1 MKKLLMRAAMSPL
14 DNLSTY
20 EVLSR
25 NTVGDNIGNMLFPY
39 SMFRAL
45 MLEDTWI
52 DSYRK
57 PIVREHESINEE
69 YDAFVMPLANAFRP
83 GFMDYLNR
91 LTKLIKKLNIPCV
104 VVGCGLQAPAD
115 VSMEDGYPFDKDV
128 KAFVSA
134 VLDKSAAIGVRG
146 EITAEYLKRLGFGSS
161 VVDVIGCPS
170 MYMNGRTLPETKK
183 KKKLS
188 KKSIIC
194 YNEHKNFEKFHE
206 FLVKNKRKYPEH
218 YLMTQETVEM
228 ELLYAGVSLPKSRIS
243 AKDYPTNILHPDYV
257 AGKMRSFVNVPTWRK
272 FMSQADFSYGTRI
285 HGNVA
290 AIQSGIPAFIFPA
303 DSRVR
308 ELAEYHEL
316 PNMLINDMPENL
328 SLEEL
333 YETVDFSI
341 IHKNHA
347 KRFDHFIDFLHR
359 NGLETVYD
367 ENPSIKETPFDKRIK
382 ELDLEPP
389 VVPLLSLSPEE
400 MSRRLTTYGR
410 GKNRRI
416 ASLKGELGELKKA
429 NNAMAKELAKK

>member
-1 MKKLLMRAAMSPL
+1 MSPL

-20 EVLSR
+20 EVLSE

-39 SMFRAL
+39 SMFRTL
-45 MLEDTWI
+45 TLEDTHI
-52 DSYRK
+52 DSYRR
-57 PIVREHESINEE
+57 PVISEAGFINEE

-83 GFMDYLNR
+83 GFMSYLTK
-91 LTKLIKKLNIPCV
+91 LTKLIEKLNIPCV

-115 VSMEDGYPFDKDV
+115 VSMKEGYPFDEDV
-128 KAFVSA
+128 KKFVSA

-146 EITAEYLKRLGFGSS
+146 EITAAYLKNLGFGSS

-170 MYMNGRTLPETKK
+170 MYMSGRTLPELK

-188 KKSIIC
+188 KESIIC
-194 YNEHKNFEKFHE
+194 YNEHKNFEKFHQ
-206 FLVKNKRKYPEH
+206 FLTKNKEKYPEH

-228 ELLYAGVSLPKSRIS
+228 ELLYAGVALPKNRIS
-243 AKDYPTNILHPDYV
+243 AKDYPMNITHPDYV
-257 AGKMRSFVNVPTWRK
+257 AGRMRSFVNVPSWRE

-290 AIQSGIPAFIFPA
+290 AIQSGTPAFIFPA

-316 PNMLINDMPENL
+316 PNMLINDMPANL
-328 SLEEL
+328 SLEDV
-333 YETVDFSI
+333 YEKTDFSV

-359 NGLETVYD
+359 NELETVYD
-367 ENPSIKETPFDKRIK
+367 NNPDRKETPFDKKIK
-382 ELDLEPP
+382 ELKLEPP
-389 VVPLLSLSPEE
+389 VEPLLSLTPQE
-400 MSRRLTTYGR
+400 MSKRLTTYGR
-410 GKNRRI
+410 GKNKKI
-416 ASLKGELGELKKA
+416 ASQKEKIKELKKA
-429 NNAMAKELAKK
+429 KAAMAKELNKK